1 MDMAKMKN
9 QLIEH
14 EGLRLFPYEC
24 TSGKLTIGVG
34 RNLSDRGIS
43 MEEAMAMLDRDIR
56 ECADDCVLIL
66 GRKAWDRLSEAR
78 QRVLVDMRYNLG
90 PKGLRNF
97 VRTLAAIREQRYYDA
112 AAHMIDSKWAKQVK
126 TRAIRLSK
134 MMREG

>member
-24 TSGKLTIGVG
+24 TAGKLTIGVG
-34 RNLSDRGIS
+34 RNLTDRGIS
-43 MEEAMAMLDRDIR
+43 MEEAMSMLDRDAR

-66 GRKAWDRLSEAR
+66 GRKTWDQLSDAR
-78 QRVLVDMRYNLG
+78 QRVIVDMRYNLG
-90 PKGLRNF
+90 PKGLRSF
-97 VRTLAAIREQRYYDA
+97 VRTLAAIREQRYHDA
-112 AAHMIDSKWAKQVK
+112 AACMLESKWAQQVK
-126 TRAIRLSK
+126 GRAIRLAK